1 MPFLQTLGG
10 GSAKGFRVKTVGQG
24 IVAVGGIETSSGGYK
39 IHTFN
44 YTGSNQTFSV
54 STGGNVEMLVVAGG
68 GGGGGDNSGGG
79 GAGGLLYYGAEAP
92 NAGSFITVAPGTYNI
107 NVGAG
112 GSGSPAVNTPAS
124 NGTDTTVSGPGV
136 SITAN
141 GGGLGGT
148 GNTAAEHNGG
158 SGGSGGGGAA
168 EGSVGTG
175 GNGTGGQGNN
185 GGGGSNGAGGGGG
198 GAGGVGQAGNV
209 RGSQLGGDGGAGLQ
223 YSISGSAQYYAA
235 GGNGGNE
242 NSQFNQRARVSG
254 VGGQTNSSGSTGTVD
269 AVDGTGSG
277 GGGVTHSTSAN
288 SAKGSY
294 GSYGGHG
301 IVIIRYLPGSGN
313 TSFNLADWQSESAGV
328 YTIINSNGISMNIEL
343 ISQDGRKWFK
353 IPYGTEPVNGTFTGA
368 SLVTNNMFTNYA
380 FGTYSN
386 GGLQYDGSY
395 RFNNDNET
403 NGPNVNSKQVI
414 FDLGL
419 NYRYVRVYCSE
430 IQSHTGSGSGVPNPD
445 WGAETCTIGSDSGD
459 LSGGFG
465 DHPFWITGWDNSGGT
480 PRYRGVSGNT
490 GSGSSWVSG
499 STGGWSTGESGNVT
513 RSFTSGTIDTGTN
526 YSHDK
531 VGLGIAGGASEY
543 YRHNRGYFLIS

>member
-10 GSAKGFRVKTVGQG
+10 GSAKGFRVDTVGQG

-44 YTGSNQTFSV
+44 QGSNQTFTV
-54 STGGNVEMLVVAGG
+54 TNGGNVEMLVVAGG

-79 GAGGLLYYGAEAP
+79 GAGGLLYYGTEAP
-92 NAGSFITVAPGTYNI
+92 NAGSFITVTPGVYTI

-112 GSGSPAVNTPAS
+112 GSGSPAVNTSAAQGGDS
-124 NGTDTTVSGPGV
+124 TVSGPGV
-136 SITAN
+136 SITTT

-148 GNTAAEHNGG
+148 GNGG
-158 SGGSGGGGAA
+158 MYDGGNGGSGGGGAQ
-168 EGSVGTG
+168 EGGGVGSG
-175 GNGTGGQGNN
+175 GSGTGGQGNS
-185 GGGGSNGAGGGGG
+185 GGAGNNAAGGGGG

-209 RGSQLGGDGGAGLQ
+209 RGSQRGGDGGAGLQ
-223 YSISGSAQYYAA
+223 YSISGSAQWYAA

-242 NSQFNQRARVSG
+242 NSVFDQRPRVNG
-254 VGGQTNSSGSTGTVD
+254 VGGQTNANGSSGTVD
-269 AVDGTGSG
+269 AIDGTGSG
-277 GGGVTHSTSAN
+277 GGGVTHSTSGN

-313 TSFNLADWQSESAGV
+313 LSYSLADWQSESAGV
-328 YTIINSNGISMNIEL
+328 YTVVNSNGISMNIEL

-368 SLVTNNMFTNYA
+368 SLVTNNMFTYYQ
-380 FGTYSN
+380 FGTYN
-386 GGLQYDGSY
+386 GGSLQYDGSY
-395 RFNNDNET
+395 RFNNDNEG

-430 IQSHTGSGSGVPNPD
+430 IQTHTGSGSGIPNPD
-445 WGAETCTIGSDSGD
+445 WGAETCTIGSVSSD

-480 PRYRGVSGNT
+480 PRYRGISGNT

-499 STGGWSTGESGNVT
+499 STGGWTTGESGNVT
-513 RSFTSGTIDTGTN
+513 RSFTSGTIDTNTN
-526 YSHDK
+526 YSHTM